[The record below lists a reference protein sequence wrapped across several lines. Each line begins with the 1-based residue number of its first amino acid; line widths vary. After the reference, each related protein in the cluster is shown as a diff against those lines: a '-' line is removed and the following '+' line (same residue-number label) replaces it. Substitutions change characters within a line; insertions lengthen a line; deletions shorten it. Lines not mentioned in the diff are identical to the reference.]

1 VILDAPSAGAFFLPE
16 RDKSDEGDE
25 TMRMSQ
31 LFSETLREVPAD
43 AEVTSHQLL
52 VRAGFIRQIA
62 TGVFSYLPLGQRS
75 ARKIE
80 QILREEINAIG
91 GQEMDMPVVHPASLW
106 QETGRWYKI
115 GSELGRFKD
124 KNDRDMVLAMT
135 HEEVVT
141 DLVRREIKSYR
152 QLPRTIYHIQTKWR
166 DDPRPRAG
174 LIRAREFVMK
184 DSYSLDRD
192 DAGLHTQYRAHYSA
206 YHNIFNRC
214 ALPTIAVESDVGM
227 MGGTMAHE
235 FMYLTPIGE
244 DTLLLCDACG
254 YQANRQ
260 IATFRKPQAAT
271 EEALPVERVA
281 TPEMKTIAGLAE
293 FLGVPKARTA
303 KAVFMMG
310 TFAEGEEE
318 REQLVFAIV
327 RGDMDLSETKLT
339 NAVKAKEL
347 RPAYDEEISAVGA
360 VPGYASP
367 IGLNGI
373 LVVVDEAIVSSPNLV
388 AGANV
393 AGYHLRN
400 VNYGRDYQAAV
411 VADIAAAQEGDRCPE
426 CGTPMRQS
434 RGVEVGNIFKLGTR
448 YSADMSATF
457 VDEDGSSRP
466 VVMGSYGI
474 GVGRL
479 LACVAE
485 EHNDAQG
492 LCWPITVA
500 PYEVHL
506 VALRGGFEVAEQF
519 YQELAAA
526 GVEVLFDDRDESPG
540 VKFND
545 ADLIGVPI
553 RVTVGKRSLDEGGV
567 ELKLRE
573 ASERSLVPLAG
584 ALERVEAAREML
596 YERIARGVR
605 HVPFPD

>member
-1 VILDAPSAGAFFLPE
+1 
-16 RDKSDEGDE
+16 
-25 TMRMSQ
+25 MRMSQ
-31 LFSETLREVPAD
+31 LFSETLREAPAD

-52 VRAGFIRQIA
+52 LRAGFIRQIA

-80 QILREEINAIG
+80 QIMREEINAIG

-124 KNDRDMVLAMT
+124 KNDRDMVLALT

-141 DLVRREIKSYR
+141 DLARREIRSYR
-152 QLPRTIYHIQTKWR
+152 QLPRTVYHIQTKWR

-192 DAGLHTQYRAHYSA
+192 DAGLHKQYRAHYSA
-206 YHNIFNRC
+206 YFNIFNRC
-214 ALPTIAVESDVGM
+214 ALPAIAVESDVGM

-235 FMYLTPIGE
+235 YMYLTPIGE

-254 YQANRQ
+254 YQANRH
-260 IATFRKPQAAT
+260 IATFRKPAAAT

-303 KAVFMMG
+303 KAVFLVG
-310 TFAEGEEE
+310 TFAEGVEE
-318 REQLVFAIV
+318 REQLIFAVV

-339 NAVKAKEL
+339 NAVGATAL
-347 RPAYDEEISAVGA
+347 RPAHDEEISAVGA

-367 IGLNGI
+367 VGLNSI
-373 LVVVDEAIVSSPNLV
+373 LVVVDEAVAASPNLV
-388 AGANV
+388 AGANE

-400 VNYGRDYQAAV
+400 VNYGRDFEAAV
-411 VADIAAAQEGDRCPE
+411 VGDIAAAQEGDGCPE
-426 CGTPMRQS
+426 CGAPMRMS

-448 YSADMSATF
+448 YSADMGATF
-457 VDEDGSSRP
+457 VDEDNSHRP

-485 EHNDAQG
+485 EHNDEQG

-506 VALRGGFEVAEQF
+506 VALRGGFDVAEQL
-519 YQELAAA
+519 YQEMTAA
-526 GVEVLFDDRDESPG
+526 GIEVLFDDRDEAPG

-545 ADLIGVPI
+545 ADLIGLPI

-573 ASERSLVPLAG
+573 ASERSLAPLAE
-584 ALERVEAAREML
+584 ALAHVAAARKML
-596 YERIARGVR
+596 YEQVARGVV

>member
-1 VILDAPSAGAFFLPE
+1 
-16 RDKSDEGDE
+16 
-25 TMRMSQ
+25 MRMSQ

-152 QLPRTIYHIQTKWR
+152 QLPRTIYHVQTKWR

-303 KAVFMMG
+303 KAVFMVG

-318 REQLVFAIV
+318 REQLVFAVV

-339 NAVKAKEL
+339 NAVKAKAL
-347 RPAYDEEISAVGA
+347 RPAHNEEISAVGA

-400 VNYGRDYQAAV
+400 VNYGRDFEAAV
-411 VADIAAAQEGDRCPE
+411 VADIAAAQEGDPCPQ
-426 CGTPMRQS
+426 CGAPMRMS
-434 RGVEVGNIFKLGTR
+434 RGVEVGNIFKLGAR
-448 YSADMSATF
+448 YSADMNATF

-492 LCWPITVA
+492 LCWPITIA

-506 VALRGGFEVAEQF
+506 VALRGGFEVAEQL

-573 ASERSLVPLAG
+573 ASERSLVPLTG